1 MQRRT
6 FKILTILVFGLF
18 STIEPSYSQD
28 FKDELKTAD
37 SLFQQKRYTQS
48 MSLYENI
55 VSSEQK
61 ASPAMLLKMAF
72 IYESLEDLSNTLY
85 TLNSYYKLTSDK
97 KVLVKM
103 KEMAD
108 TNNLEGYSTNDFD
121 LFHKFFDENRNYFV
135 LITLALAILILSMLY
150 KRKKKLSE
158 KSVGLTLGLLA
169 VAFLAFYLINLS
181 NLAPKGIITSANAYL
196 MTGPSAGSDLIEV
209 TGAGHKVQ
217 IIGEKD
223 IWLEIKWKTGRAFI
237 RENNIQRLPN

>member
-121 LFHKFFDENRNYFV
+121 LFLKFFDENRNYFV

-158 KSVGLTLGLLA
+158 KS
-169 VAFLAFYLINLS
+169 
-181 NLAPKGIITSANAYL
+181 
-196 MTGPSAGSDLIEV
+196 
-209 TGAGHKVQ
+209 
-217 IIGEKD
+217 
-223 IWLEIKWKTGRAFI
+223 
-237 RENNIQRLPN
+237 